1 MTYLDTIYE
10 NKDDFLNVQLITKLT
25 FIRTT
30 WDTFFLITIFLKSGA
45 LDLIWHLKSPFKHS
59 FYYYSSLY
67 TQFL

>member
-10 NKDDFLNVQLITKLT
+10 NKDDFLNVQLIAKLT

-30 WDTFFLITIFLKSGA
+30 WDTFFLITLFLKSGA

-59 FYYYSSLY
+59 LYYYSSLY